1 MAKEQHHRKEK
12 KKPKTKVKVKGGYKN
27 RQLTTDEEANTVESV
42 FGGRNYSPSRKKK
55 R

>member
-12 KKPKTKVKVKGGYKN
+12 KKPKTKVKGYKN
-27 RQLTTDEEANTVESV
+27 RQLTTDDEANTVESV
-42 FGGRNYSPSRKKK
+42 FGGRNYSPSKKKK